1 MKKNYRYIVV
11 VALSAFGSS
20 LSVLGQQTQVLY
32 DGNILTTTNML
43 KHKGD
48 SLYIDVDFD
57 ISKLRVPSRRS
68 LTLTPVLKSETG
80 QSLELPEII
89 VKGRNQYRQYRRD
102 YSLMNKEERKAQ
114 DAFSYATLKSGK
126 KAHTLNYVYAVPY
139 AGWMANAKLNLDEEL
154 CGCGRHIQELST
166 ELIAS
171 VENVAPYQI
180 TPHISYVQPEAE
192 EIKNRDIENE
202 CFLDFAVN
210 KTDIRQDYG
219 NNPTELAKIRRMI
232 DEIKNDANLKVT
244 RLTIVGYASPEG
256 SLVTNQRLSEGRAK
270 ALVGYLSSR
279 YDFPRNIYHVEFGG
293 ENWEGLAR
301 LVEESDMDYK
311 SEVLDIIQNVDIMDG
326 RETQLMR
333 LKGGVPYRYMLKEM
347 FPSLRKANCKV
358 DYEIKE
364 FSVEEAREIIKT
376 RPQLL
381 SLNEMYLVANSYE
394 KGSLEFNEVFEIASR
409 MFPNDDTALLNAAAS
424 ALERGDLISAEKYL
438 GKIQKI
444 SAEYNNCMGVLL
456 MLKENY
462 IQAEKFFKKAD
473 GLFEAS
479 QNLLEL
485 QKKRA
490 NMELLK

>member
-1 MKKNYRYIVV
+1 MKENYRYIVV
-11 VALSAFGSS
+11 VALSAFWPS
-20 LSVLGQQTQVLY
+20 LSALGQQMQVLY
-32 DGNILTTTNML
+32 DGNILTTTNLL

-48 SLYIDVDFD
+48 SLYIDVNFD
-57 ISKLRVPSRRS
+57 MSKLRVPSRRS
-68 LTLTPVLKSETG
+68 LTLTPVLKSEAG
-80 QSLELPEII
+80 QNLELPEII

-102 YSLMNKEERKAQ
+102 YSLMNKEERRIQ

-126 KAHTLNYVYAVPY
+126 KARSLNYVYAVPY
-139 AGWMANAKLNLDEEL
+139 AGWMSNAKLKLDEDL

-180 TPHISYVQPEAE
+180 VPHISYVQPEAE

-256 SLVTNQRLSEGRAK
+256 TLAANQRLSEGRAK
-270 ALVGYLSSR
+270 ALVTYLSSR
-279 YDFPRNIYHVEFGG
+279 YDFPKSIYHVEFGG
-293 ENWEGLAR
+293 ENWEGLVK
-301 LVEESDMDYK
+301 LVKESDMDYK
-311 SEVLDIIQNVDIMDG
+311 DEVLDIIQNVDVMDG
-326 RETQLMR
+326 RETQLVR
-333 LKGGVPYRYMLKEM
+333 LKGGGPYRYMLKEM

-394 KGSLEFNEVFEIASR
+394 KGSPEFNEVFEIASR
-409 MFPNDDTALLNAAAS
+409 MYPNDNTALLNAAAS
-424 ALERGDLISAEKYL
+424 ALERGELISAEKYL
-438 GKIQKI
+438 GKIQKF
-444 SAEYNNCMGVLL
+444 STEYNNCMGVLL
-456 MLKENY
+456 MLKGDYE
-462 IQAEKFFKKAD
+462 QAESFFKKAD
-473 GLFEAS
+473 GLLEAS